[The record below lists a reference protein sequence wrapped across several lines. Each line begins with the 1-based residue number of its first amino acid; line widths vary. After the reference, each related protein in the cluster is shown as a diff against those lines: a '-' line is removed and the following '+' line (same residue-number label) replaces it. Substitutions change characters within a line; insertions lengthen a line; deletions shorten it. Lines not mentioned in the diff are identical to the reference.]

1 MRLIDLE
8 LRPTEPQRALFAV
21 HEALR
26 KVVGTIF
33 IWTQRAQMRRRLL
46 TLDDRMLRDVGI
58 TRAQV
63 HGEAEKPFWR
73 V

>member
-1 MRLIDLE
+1 MRHIDLE
-8 LRPTEPQRALFAV
+8 LQPTEPQRALLAAY
-21 HEALR
+21 EPLR
-26 KVVGTIF
+26 KVVETIF
-33 IWTQRAQMRRRLL
+33 IWTERARMRRRLL
-46 TLDDRMLRDVGI
+46 TLDDRMLKDVGI

>member
-1 MRLIDLE
+1 MRHIDLE

-21 HEALR
+21 HEGLR
-26 KVVGTIF
+26 KVVETIF